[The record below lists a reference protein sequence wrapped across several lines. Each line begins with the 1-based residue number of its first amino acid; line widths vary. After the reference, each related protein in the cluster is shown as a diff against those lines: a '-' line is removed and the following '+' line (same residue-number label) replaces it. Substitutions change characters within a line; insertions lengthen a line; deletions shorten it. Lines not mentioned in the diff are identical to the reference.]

1 MINKAKMVAHLK
13 EHFPECVEE
22 FVEECTLDDDVE
34 ESTISAYL
42 YGAFEWAPAPSGYYY
57 WRGIAGRVST
67 PLEREPS
74 PPLAIPDRRDTLL
87 RAAYDLLKECE
98 EGPYVKD
105 VMSTTAIWDEAECD
119 GYCLMEEIGN
129 LLGIGEDED

>member
-1 MINKAKMVAHLK
+1 MINKAKMVAYLK

-22 FVEECTLDDDVE
+22 FVEACDLSDYVGEV
-34 ESTISAYL
+34 SYRAYL
-42 YGAFEWAPAPSGYYY
+42 NNAFHWAVTPSGFKY
-57 WRGIAGRVST
+57 WLDIAERVST
-67 PLEREPS
+67 PLEGEPS

-98 EGPYVKD
+98 EGLYVKD

-129 LLGIGEDED
+129 LLGIGEDD